1 MTLNPT
7 KWLWALAHLLCIFVF
22 AVQVFYLLP
31 DYLSPNVILTEVREV
46 ELKDLEFPLDFLICV
61 KPMLNEATLKEFG
74 YNDSIHY
81 KSGMGSFNHS
91 LVGWGG
97 HNKELTAIS
106 NATEIL
112 QHTRKNMTGLLNRV
126 DIHTISKNGRANI
139 DILNNI
145 TLKEVSLVDDCYILN
160 LTNIGADV
168 MKDMHMMTL
177 SLSEEVVRKN
187 NISVEVKIQG
197 RSLATRREILEHRFY
212 SSGDSMTLGRFSSY
226 VVRMKKTVFEAKKEI
241 KKCRPYPN
249 YDFESYKQCDT
260 EYMRARIDELAP
272 DLNLTPPWI
281 TDDLNSVT
289 SNPKLVPSN
298 VQGRAEINLN

>member
-22 AVQVFYLLP
+22 AAQVFYLLP

-74 YNDSIHY
+74 YKDSNHY